1 VQELRPNFYGV
12 LERDGEQERRGYL
25 STLRRR
31 QQRSTEQ
38 CHATSAELVS
48 RSQGAPFLMT
58 RESTVAT
65 PLPTIEE
72 IKNAQDSVY
81 AVMPP
86 TPQIVWPL
94 LCERLGA
101 EVWVKHENHTPIGAF
116 KARTAVVY
124 AAEVFR
130 GSKDI
135 RGLVTATRGN
145 HGQSVALAARRFNV
159 PAHIVVPQGN
169 SAEKNAAMRAQGA
182 NLIEF
187 GSDYQ
192 DSKEHA
198 QKLADENGWHFVPS
212 YHRDIVKGVATYW
225 LEFFSAVA
233 DLDVVYVPIGQGS
246 GICSCCAVRNG
257 MNLRTRIMGVVAE
270 GAPAYA
276 LSFEAGRKIAAPV
289 TTLLGDGMA
298 CRLPD
303 DASLEVVLGNV
314 DRVVRVSEEEMR
326 QAMKIY
332 FTDTHNVVEGAGAA
346 GLAAALKEKHALRG
360 KRLGLVATGGNVDH
374 DVFARVLLD

>member
-1 VQELRPNFYGV
+1 M
-12 LERDGEQERRGYL
+12 
-25 STLRRR
+25 T
-31 QQRSTEQ
+31 TEFSV
-38 CHATSAELVS
+38 ATS
-48 RSQGAPFLMT
+48 
-58 RESTVAT
+58 
-65 PLPTIEE
+65 LPTIDE
-72 IKNAQDSVY
+72 IKDAQELVY

-101 EVWVKHENHTPIGAF
+101 DVWVKHENHTPIGAF

-124 AAEVFR
+124 VAELFR

-145 HGQSVALAARRFNV
+145 HGQSVALAAKRFKV
-159 PAHIVVPQGN
+159 PAHIVVPRGN
-169 SAEKNAAMRAQGA
+169 STEKNAAMRAQGA
-182 NLIEF
+182 DLIEF
-187 GSDYQ
+187 GSDFQ
-192 DSKEHA
+192 ESKEHA
-198 QKLADENGWHFVPS
+198 QELAKQHGWHFVPS

-225 LEFFSAVA
+225 LEFFSAVP
-233 DLDVVYVPIGQGS
+233 DVDIVYVPIGQGS

-257 MNLRTRIMGVVAE
+257 MKLQTKIVGVVAE

-276 LSFEAGRKIAAPV
+276 LSFEAGRKVAAPV

-298 CRLPD
+298 CRVPD
-303 DASLEVVLGNV
+303 DASLEVVLENV
-314 DRVVRVSEEEMR
+314 ERVVRVSEEEIR

-360 KRLGLVATGGNVDH
+360 KRVGLVATGGNVDH